1 MNTIR
6 TKLTALLVGS
16 VLGVLIVATGLSLL
30 ILTPPDFGRM
40 DDAAAVQLG
49 MLIDLAERTRDP
61 VNEGPY
67 GRISSAP
74 AGGHRVEPAT
84 EGINAALGRR
94 GRALKIV
101 VTEPPE
107 VGWPTISA
115 QLADGRWLIVPL
127 AVPMPNPGNTWGLI
141 GWILLVALGVTGVMV
156 FAVRRLTEPLALLQ
170 RTADAITPCS
180 DVDPLPEKGP
190 AEVRAAARAINQL
203 ATRLRQVME
212 SRMRLVAA
220 AGHDLRTPM
229 TRMRL
234 RAEFLAEEERTAFID
249 DLDELDRIADSAIRL
264 VREEVEDGGGE
275 VLRLDL
281 MVADTAAELR
291 EIGCAVTL
299 AQTCPAVI
307 RARPEALRRA
317 MRNLFINAATHG
329 REATVSI
336 VTGVGRVQVLIEDAG
351 PGIPEELLPR
361 VFEPFFRVDPARG
374 APTPGAGLG
383 LAIAEQIVTRNGGTL
398 KLENMPV
405 GLRQVLEFPVV
416 TLGEGCPKEDNPRK
430 VLRWCVFPG

>member
-6 TKLTALLVGS
+6 TKLTGLLVGS
-16 VLGVLIVATGLSLL
+16 VLGVLVVATGLSVLM
-30 ILTPPDFGRM
+30 LTPPDFGRA

-49 MLIDLAERTRDP
+49 MLVDLAGRTQEPLD
-61 VNEGPY
+61 EGSY
-67 GRISSAP
+67 GRIARAP
-74 AGGHRVEPAT
+74 AGGPAVEPMTAS
-84 EGINAALGRR
+84 INEALTRR
-94 GRALKIV
+94 GRALHVAI
-101 VTEPPE
+101 TEPPE
-107 VGWPTISA
+107 LDWPVISA
-115 QLADGRWLIVPL
+115 PLSDGRWLIVPMAL
-127 AVPMPNPGNTWGLI
+127 PRPGPNNAWALV
-141 GWILLVALGVTGVMV
+141 GWVLLVALGVTLVMV

-180 DVDPLPEKGP
+180 EVEPVPEKGP

-203 ATRLRQVME
+203 AARLRQVME

-234 RAEFLAEEERTAFID
+234 RAEFLSEDDRAAFID

-264 VREEVEDGGGE
+264 VREEVEDGSGE
-275 VLRLDL
+275 PVRLDA
-281 MVADTAAELR
+281 MVADTVAELH
-291 EIGCAVTL
+291 EIGYAVTL
-299 AQTCPAVI
+299 AQTSPGVI
-307 RARPEALRRA
+307 RGRPEALRRA
-317 MRNLFINAATHG
+317 LRNLFINAATHG
-329 REATVSI
+329 RQAMVRMGEAD
-336 VTGVGRVQVLIEDAG
+336 GRLQVLVEDTG

-398 KLENMPV
+398 HLENMAL
-405 GLRQVLEFPVV
+405 GLRQVLEFPMM
-416 TLGEGCPKEDNPRK
+416 TLGEGED
-430 VLRWCVFPG
+430 

>member
-6 TKLTALLVGS
+6 TKLTALLVGC
-16 VLGVLIVATGLSLL
+16 VLGVLVVATGLSFLM
-30 ILTPPDFGRM
+30 LTPPDFGRV

-49 MLIDLAERTRDP
+49 LLVDLAERTQDA
-61 VNEGPY
+61 VGEAPY
-67 GRISSAP
+67 GRIARAP
-74 AGGHRVEPAT
+74 AGGHRIELIT
-84 EGINAALGRR
+84 DSINGALARR
-94 GRALKIV
+94 GRALHVLIS
-101 VTEPPE
+101 EPPDLD
-107 VGWPTISA
+107 WPVISA
-115 QLADGRWLIVPL
+115 PLSDGRWLIVP
-127 AVPMPNPGNTWGLI
+127 WGLPVPGPNNAWPLV
-141 GWILLVALGVTGVMV
+141 GWILLVALGVTLVMV
-156 FAVRRLTEPLALLQ
+156 VAVRRMTEPLALLQ
-170 RTADAITPCS
+170 RTADAIMPCS
-180 DVDPLPEKGP
+180 DVDPVPEKGP

-264 VREEVEDGGGE
+264 VREEVEGDGGE
-275 VLRLDL
+275 LMRLDS
-281 MVADTAAELR
+281 MVADTAAELQ
-291 EIGCAVTL
+291 EIGYAVTL
-299 AQTCPAVI
+299 AQTCPAII

-317 MRNLFINAATHG
+317 LRNLFINAATHG
-329 REATVSI
+329 RGATVRMAS
-336 VTGVGRVQVLIEDAG
+336 GVGRVQVLIEDAG

-398 KLENMPV
+398 KLENMAV
-405 GLRQVLEFPVV
+405 GLRQVLEFPMV
-416 TLGEGCPKEDNPRK
+416 TLGEGLPE
-430 VLRWCVFPG
+430 GG

>member
-1 MNTIR
+1 M
-6 TKLTALLVGS
+6 VGS
-16 VLGVLIVATGLSLL
+16 VLGVLVVATGLSLL

-49 MLIDLAERTRDP
+49 MLIDLAERTQEA

-74 AGGHRVEPAT
+74 AGGPRVEPAT

-94 GRALKIV
+94 GRALQIV
-101 VTEPPE
+101 VTEPPD

-115 QLADGRWLIVPL
+115 RLSDGRWLIVPL
-127 AVPMPNPGNTWGLI
+127 AVPKPRPEDSWGLI
-141 GWILLVALGVTGVMV
+141 GWILLVALGVTLVMI

-180 DVDPLPEKGP
+180 DVDPVPEKGP

-234 RAEFLAEEERTAFID
+234 RAEFLPREDRTAFID

-264 VREEVEDGGGE
+264 VREEVESNSGE
-275 VLRLDL
+275 FLRLDA
-281 MVADTAAELR
+281 MVADTTAELR
-291 EIGCAVTL
+291 EIGYGVNLT
-299 AQTCPAVI
+299 QTCSATI
-307 RARPEALRRA
+307 AARPEALRRA
-317 MRNLFINAATHG
+317 LRNLFINAATHG
-329 REATVSI
+329 RQATVRMAAA
-336 VTGVGRVQVLIEDAG
+336 GGKVQVLVEDVG

-374 APTPGAGLG
+374 ASTPGAGLG

-398 KLENMPV
+398 RLENMPV
-405 GLRQVLEFPVV
+405 GLRQMLEFPVV
-416 TLGEGCPKEDNPRK
+416 TQGEGGD
-430 VLRWCVFPG
+430 

>member
-6 TKLTALLVGS
+6 TKLTALLVGC
-16 VLGVLIVATGLSLL
+16 VLGVLVVATGLSFLM
-30 ILTPPDFGRM
+30 LTPPDFGRA

-49 MLIDLAERTRDP
+49 LLVDLAERTQDA
-61 VNEGPY
+61 VEEGPY
-67 GRISSAP
+67 GRIAGAP
-74 AGGHRVEPAT
+74 AGGRSVEPIT
-84 EGINAALGRR
+84 GSINGALARR
-94 GRALKIV
+94 GRALHVLITV
-101 VTEPPE
+101 PPDLD
-107 VGWPTISA
+107 WPVISA
-115 QLADGRWLIVPL
+115 PLSDGRWLIVPMSL
-127 AVPMPNPGNTWGLI
+127 PMPSPNNAWPLV
-141 GWILLVALGVTGVMV
+141 GWILLVALGVTLVMV
-156 FAVRRLTEPLALLQ
+156 VAVRRMTEPLALLQ

-180 DVDPLPEKGP
+180 DVDPVPEKGP

-275 VLRLDL
+275 PLRLDA

-291 EIGCAVTL
+291 EIGYAVTL
-299 AQTCPAVI
+299 GQTCPALI

-329 REATVSI
+329 REATVLMGSS
-336 VTGVGRVQVLIEDAG
+336 VGRVQVLIEDAG

-398 KLENMPV
+398 KLENMAI
-405 GLRQVLEFPVV
+405 GLRQVLEFPMV
-416 TLGEGCPKEDNPRK
+416 TLGEDLPEG
-430 VLRWCVFPG
+430 G

>member
-16 VLGVLIVATGLSLL
+16 VLGVLVVATGLSFLM
-30 ILTPPDFGRM
+30 LTPPDFGRV

-49 MLIDLAERTRDP
+49 MLVDLAERTQDA
-61 VNEGPY
+61 VQEGPY
-67 GRISSAP
+67 GRIASAP
-74 AGGHRVEPAT
+74 AGGQRIEPIT
-84 EGINAALGRR
+84 DSINGALARR
-94 GRALKIV
+94 GRALHVLITK
-101 VTEPPE
+101 PPDLD
-107 VGWPTISA
+107 WPVISA
-115 QLADGRWLIVPL
+115 PLSDGRWVIVP
-127 AVPMPNPGNTWGLI
+127 WGLPVPGPNNAWALV
-141 GWILLVALGVTGVMV
+141 GWILLVALGVTLVMV
-156 FAVRRLTEPLALLQ
+156 IAVRRMTEPLALLQ

-180 DVDPLPEKGP
+180 DVDPVPEKGP

-264 VREEVEDGGGE
+264 VREEVEDGSGE
-275 VLRLDL
+275 PLRLEA

-291 EIGCAVTL
+291 EIGYAVAL
-299 AQTCPAVI
+299 AQTCPALI

-329 REATVSI
+329 REATVSM
-336 VTGVGRVQVLIEDAG
+336 TSRDGRVQVLIEDAG

-383 LAIAEQIVTRNGGTL
+383 LAIAEQIVTRSGGTL

-405 GLRQVLEFPVV
+405 GLRQVLEFPMV
-416 TLGEGCPKEDNPRK
+416 TLGERLPEG
-430 VLRWCVFPG
+430 G